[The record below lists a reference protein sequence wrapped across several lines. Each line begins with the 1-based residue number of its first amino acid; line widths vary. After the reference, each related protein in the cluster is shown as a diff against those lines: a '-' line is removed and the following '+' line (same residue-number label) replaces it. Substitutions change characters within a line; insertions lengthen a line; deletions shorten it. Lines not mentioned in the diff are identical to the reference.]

1 MDYLLQ
7 GMFGEKSLTKVVA
20 LFPDQAGAEAMI
32 GRLLRLP
39 GMEPSQVRLLS
50 RQDLRTH
57 RADLFGRKM
66 EPEQRGIFHTAFRA
80 HLVTGFAG
88 FALGLVLYAY
98 LMSTGHPMMTS
109 SPLLAF
115 IAIVGFATTF
125 GLLVGGLITLRP
137 DHVRVIAKTRSAL
150 RAGQWALV
158 VHPTD
163 SHQTQL
169 AQELL
174 EGSGASTVMR
184 TL

>member
-20 LFPDQAGAEAMI
+20 LFGDRASAEAVAA
-32 GRLLRLP
+32 RALRLP

-50 RQDLRTH
+50 QDDLKTH

-66 EPEQRGIFHTAFRA
+66 EPEQRGILQTLFRA
-80 HLVTGFAG
+80 HLVGGFAG
-88 FALGLVLYAY
+88 GTLGVVLYAY
-98 LMSTGHPMMTS
+98 LMSTGHPMMVS

-115 IAIVGFATTF
+115 IAIVGFSITF
-125 GLLVGGLITLRP
+125 GLLLGGLVTLRP
-137 DHVRVIAKTRSAL
+137 DHIRVITQVRSAL
-150 RAGQWALV
+150 RAGRFALV
-158 VHPTD
+158 LHPTD

-174 EGSGASTVMR
+174 EGSGAQVLR

>member
-125 GLLVGGLITLRP
+125 GLLVGGLITIRP

-174 EGSGASTVMR
+174 EGSGATTVMR

>member
-20 LFPDQAGAEAMI
+20 VFDDQASAEAMV
-32 GRLLRLP
+32 GRVLSLP

-50 RQDLRTH
+50 QADLKTH

-66 EPEQRGIFHTAFRA
+66 EPEQAGIFHTAFRA
-80 HLVTGFAG
+80 HLVAGFAG
-88 FALGLVLYAY
+88 FVLGLLLYAY
-98 LMSTGHPMMTS
+98 WMSTGHAMVTS
-109 SPLLAF
+109 SPMLAF

-125 GLLVGGLITLRP
+125 GLLLGGLVTLRP
-137 DHVRVIAKTRSAL
+137 DHVRVIAQVRSAL
-150 RAGQWALV
+150 RAGRWALV

-163 SHQTQL
+163 SHQTEQ

-174 EGSGASTVMR
+174 EGSSARVMR

>member
-20 LFPDQAGAEAMI
+20 VFDDQASAEAVI

-39 GMEPSQVRLLS
+39 GMEPGQVRLAGPK
-50 RQDLRTH
+50 DLRTH

-66 EPEQRGIFHTAFRA
+66 EPEQRGIFQTLLRTHV
-80 HLVTGFAG
+80 VTGFAG
-88 FALGLVLYAY
+88 GVLGLVLYAY
-98 LMSTGHPMMTS
+98 LMGTGHPMMVS

-125 GLLVGGLITLRP
+125 GLMLGGLVAMRP
-137 DHVRVIAKTRSAL
+137 DHIRLITQVRAAL
-150 RAGQWALV
+150 RSGRWAVV

-163 SHQTQL
+163 GHQADL
-169 AQELL
+169 AQEALQ
-174 EGSGASTVMR
+174 ASSANVMR

>member
-20 LFPDQAGAEAMI
+20 LFDDKAGAEAMI
-32 GRLLRLP
+32 GRVLRLP

-50 RQDLRTH
+50 QADLKTH

-66 EPEQRGIFHTAFRA
+66 EPEQRGILATLFRA
-80 HLVTGFAG
+80 HLVGGFAG
-88 FALGLVLYAY
+88 GALGVVLYAY
-98 LMSTGHPMMTS
+98 LMSTGHPMMVS

-115 IAIVGFATTF
+115 IAIVGFSITF
-125 GLLVGGLITLRP
+125 GLMLGGLATIRP
-137 DHVRVIAKTRSAL
+137 DHVRVITKVRSAL
-150 RAGQWALV
+150 RTGRWALV

-174 EGSGASTVMR
+174 EGSGAQVLR

>member
-20 LFPDQAGAEAMI
+20 LYDDKASAEAMV
-32 GRLLRLP
+32 GRVLRLP
-39 GMEPSQVRLLS
+39 GMEPTQVRLLS
-50 RQDLRTH
+50 QADLKTH

-66 EPEQRGIFHTAFRA
+66 EPEQRGIFQTAFRA
-80 HLVTGFAG
+80 HMVAG
-88 FALGLVLYAY
+88 FGGFVLGLLLYAY
-98 LMSTGHPMMTS
+98 WMNTGHPMITS
-109 SPLLAF
+109 SPMLAF

-125 GLLVGGLITLRP
+125 GLLLGGLVTLRP
-137 DHVRVIAKTRSAL
+137 DHVRVITQVRSAL
-150 RAGQWALV
+150 RKGRWALV
-158 VHPTD
+158 VHPTV

-174 EGSGASTVMR
+174 EGSGAKVLR

>member
-125 GLLVGGLITLRP
+125 GLLVGGLITIRP

>member
-20 LFPDQAGAEAMI
+20 LFADQAGAEAMI

-39 GMEPSQVRLLS
+39 GMEPGQVRLLS

-66 EPEQRGIFHTAFRA
+66 EPEQGGIFRTAFRA
-80 HLVTGFAG
+80 HLVAGFAG

-125 GLLVGGLITLRP
+125 GLLVGGLVTIRP

-174 EGSGASTVMR
+174 EGSGATTVMR

>member
-20 LFPDQAGAEAMI
+20 LYDDKASAEAMV
-32 GRLLRLP
+32 GRVLRLP
-39 GMEPSQVRLLS
+39 GMEPTQVRLLS
-50 RQDLRTH
+50 QADLKTH

-66 EPEQRGIFHTAFRA
+66 EPEQRGIFQTAFRA
-80 HLVTGFAG
+80 HMVAG
-88 FALGLVLYAY
+88 FGGFVLGLLLYAY
-98 LMSTGHPMMTS
+98 WMNTGHPMITS
-109 SPLLAF
+109 SPMLAF

-125 GLLVGGLITLRP
+125 GLLLGGLVTLRP
-137 DHVRVIAKTRSAL
+137 DHVRVITQVRSAL
-150 RAGQWALV
+150 RKGRWALV

-174 EGSGASTVMR
+174 EGSGAKVLR